1 MKVDAKEIAR
11 YQTLEEFENEVFSE
25 KEREDIRNRAEK
37 RAKIRN
43 QMSESISK
51 SVTAYMA
58 REKIGFNELT
68 RRLEMSSATSARIL
82 RGDAN
87 ITLDTLAA
95 VSVLMGLTP
104 QISLEEKIDPTAF

>member
-1 MKVDAKEIAR
+1 MKFAAKEIAK
-11 YQTLEEFENEVFSE
+11 YQTLEELENEVFTE

-37 RAKIRN
+37 RANIRN

-51 SVTAYMA
+51 SVSAYMA

-68 RRLEMSSATSARIL
+68 RRLEMSSATSAKIL

-95 VSVLMGLTP
+95 VSVLLGLTP
-104 QISLEEKIDPTAF
+104 QITLE